1 MLINQ
6 GRDTTIDPY
15 YFSKSYIG
23 NMSPSDIDEIK
34 AQVAALTNSVNN
46 ISTIVDELRQEGAK
60 IQIKT
65 STDWAEEEDNTSF
78 LGLIYVYQDNQNGKI
93 VQNIKIGDGVT
104 KLGALNFINTGGV
117 TEEEKEYWNNKV
129 SISIDESDETLN
141 FIR

>member
-6 GRDTTIDPY
+6 GKDTTIDPY
-15 YFSKSYIG
+15 YFSKSYIS
-23 NMSPSDIDEIK
+23 NMSPSDIDELK

-46 ISTIVDELRQEGAK
+46 ISITVDELKQEGAK

-65 STDWAEEEDNTSF
+65 SADWAEEEDNTSF

-104 KLGALNFINTGGV
+104 KLGALNFISTSGV

-129 SISIDESDETLN
+129 SISINEPDETLS
-141 FIR
+141 FIK

>member
-15 YFSKSYIG
+15 YFSKSYI
-23 NMSPSDIDEIK
+23 NSMSPSDINEIK

-46 ISTIVDELRQEGAK
+46 ISTIVDELRQDGAK
-60 IQIKT
+60 IQVKT
-65 STDWAEEEDNTSF
+65 SAEWAEEEDNTSF

-129 SISIDESDETLN
+129 SISIDEPDETLS

>member
-15 YFSKSYIG
+15 YFSKSYIS
-23 NMSPSDIDEIK
+23 NMSPSDINEIK
-34 AQVAALTNSVNN
+34 AQVAALTDSVNN
-46 ISTIVDELRQEGAK
+46 ISTTVDELRQEGAK

-65 STDWAEEEDNTSF
+65 SADWAEEEDNTSF